1 MQYMFEH
8 DHSAARGMM
17 NTRKLIVFKHNTALG
32 NQLAHELFDRVTHK
46 KLTETPAREYTDY
59 EIHLDGETF
68 HEVFKVVEVG

>member
-46 KLTETPAREYTDY
+46 KLSEGPARDFSDY
-59 EIHLDGETF
+59 EILLDGETF
-68 HEVFKVVEVG
+68 PEIFKVVEVS